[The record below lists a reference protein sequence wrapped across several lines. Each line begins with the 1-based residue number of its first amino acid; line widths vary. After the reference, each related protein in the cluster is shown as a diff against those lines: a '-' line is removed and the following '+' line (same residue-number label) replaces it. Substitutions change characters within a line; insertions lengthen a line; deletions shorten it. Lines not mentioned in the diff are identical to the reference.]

1 MLNQLSLATK
11 LRLMSWFA
19 SLLLL
24 GTAGLSY
31 YALNN
36 VNDAAWRMG
45 QGKDVVADI
54 LPPPLYLVE
63 AQLIVKTLR
72 YENSAV
78 NSQLLARLQALKS
91 DFDTR
96 NQYWEKSQD
105 ITPQVK
111 NALLGEQRK
120 HADLWWQELSNDFLP
135 AISQGDMAAA
145 STAMAKLESHYAQ
158 HRQGVDDTVIKS
170 SQFASDA
177 FNNLDQ
183 VSHSATRLL
192 IGMALLGA
200 MLSLL
205 MATIVIQQIR
215 FSLNQAVNVT
225 QAIAGGDLTV
235 VIPAHSDD
243 ELGQLLSKIADMRG
257 NLHSLIF
264 DLQNGVIQ
272 LNRHSDDLLNAAAN
286 GARLAKDKSEVACN
300 MATTIEQ
307 LSVSLDQVNINA
319 TETRRIALE
328 SGQRAQESTKV
339 IDNAVAEMQKISDV
353 VSSAANHIRN
363 LESISSEIT
372 KIVDVIHGVAEQT
385 NLLALNAAI
394 EAARAGSYGR
404 GFAVVADE
412 VRTLAERTSSSS
424 GEIKLMVERIREASQ
439 SAALAMESGVKGVAS
454 GVALSSDA
462 GISVNEILAGQSQV
476 THSVDEISTALKEQ
490 ASATKDMTKRVEEVS
505 QGAASLSNTAVQ
517 TRKSA
522 EQLAQQAENLSRL
535 ASRFKL

>member
-31 YALNN
+31 YALKN

-72 YENSAV
+72 YENSAE

-120 HADLWWQELSNDFLP
+120 HADLWWQELSNHFLP
-135 AISQGDMAAA
+135 AIKQGDMTEA
-145 STAMAKLESHYAQ
+145 STAMAKLESYYSQ
-158 HRQGVDDTVIKS
+158 HRQGVDETVVKS

-215 FSLNQAVNVT
+215 FSLSQAVNVT

-462 GISVNEILAGQSQV
+462 GISVNEILAGQSRV

-522 EQLAQQAENLSRL
+522 EQLAQQAENLSLL